1 MLYPC
6 KLLPVILPVDAMN
19 KISPLAPKSFPEM
32 PALPG
37 LRLATAACGVRYHGR
52 QDLLLVELAHGTA
65 VAGLFTHSQMPS
77 APVDW
82 CKKALL
88 GGAAASALIVNSG
101 NANAFVGK
109 AGIDAVERIVETA
122 ADLFPCRPST
132 VFVASTGVIGEPLE
146 DAKIT
151 AALPALKKALR
162 DDIWKDAAQAIT
174 TTDTFPKGASRAAVI
189 GDTQV
194 VINGIAKGSGMIAPD
209 MATMLAFVFTDASI
223 PAWVLQDLLT
233 AATAKSFNCITVDS
247 DTSTSDTV
255 LLFATGRGAR
265 HEAVNSADDRL
276 LDDFRDKLDHVMLDL
291 AHQVVRDGEGASKF
305 VTIRVEGAADDG
317 AARRIGLAIANSPLV
332 KTAIAGED
340 ANWGR
345 IVMAVG
351 KSGEKAD
358 RDRLTITIGGVP
370 VAAGG
375 AAVAGYD
382 EAPVARH
389 MQGAEVC
396 IAVGVGVGEGCAS
409 VWTCDLSHGYIDINA
424 DYRT

>member
-1 MLYPC
+1 
-6 KLLPVILPVDAMN
+6 MN
-19 KISPLAPKSFPEM
+19 TVSPLAPKSFPEM

-37 LRLATAACGVRYHGR
+37 VRLATAACGIRYQGR
-52 QDLLLVELAHGTA
+52 HDLLLAELAHATA
-65 VAGLFTHSQMPS
+65 VAGVLTRSQTPS

-82 CKKALL
+82 CKRALL

-109 AGIDAVERIVETA
+109 AGIEAVERIVEAA

-151 AALPALKKALR
+151 AALPGLKEALR
-162 DDIWKDAAQAIT
+162 DDTWKDAAQAIT
-174 TTDTFPKGASRAAVI
+174 TTDTFPKGASRAAAI
-189 GDTQV
+189 GGAEV

-209 MATMLAFVFTDASI
+209 MATLLAFVFTDAAI
-223 PAWVLQDLLT
+223 PAGVLQDLL
-233 AATAKSFNCITVDS
+233 AAAAARSFNCITVDG

-265 HEAVNSADDRL
+265 HEAVDSADDRL
-276 LDDFRDKLDHVMLDL
+276 LDDFRDKLGQVMLDL

-305 VTIRVEGAADDG
+305 VAIRIEGAADDG

-345 IVMAVG
+345 VVMAVG
-351 KSGEKAD
+351 KSGEKTD
-358 RDRLTITIGGVP
+358 RDRLAITIGGVP
-370 VAAGG
+370 VAADG
-375 AAVAGYD
+375 AAVPGYD

-389 MQGAEVC
+389 MQGAEVR
-396 IAVGVGVGEGCAS
+396 ISVGVGVGEGRAT
-409 VWTCDLSHGYIDINA
+409 VWTCDLGHGYIDINA

>member
-1 MLYPC
+1 
-6 KLLPVILPVDAMN
+6 MN

-209 MATMLAFVFTDASI
+209 MATMLAFVFSDARL
-223 PAWVLQDLLT
+223 PAAVLKRCLV
-233 AATAKSFNCITVDS
+233 AANARSFNAISVDS

-255 LLFATGRGAR
+255 LLFATARGPR
-265 HEAVNSADDRL
+265 HRPVKSTTDPCL
-276 LDDFRDKLDHVMLDL
+276 KDFRAKLGEVLTDL
-291 AHQVVRDGEGASKF
+291 AQQVVRDGEGAGKF
-305 VTIRVEGAADDG
+305 VTVNVRGAESAR
-317 AARRIGLAIANSPLV
+317 AARQIGLSIANSPLV
-332 KTAIAGED
+332 KTAIAGCD
-340 ANWGR
+340 PNWGR

-351 KSGEKAD
+351 KAGEKAD
-358 RDRLTITIGGVP
+358 RDRLGIAIGGTEIARRGLAVP
-370 VAAGG
+370 
-375 AAVAGYD
+375 GYD
-382 EAPVARH
+382 EAPVAAY
-389 MQGAEVC
+389 MKGDEIE
-396 IAVGVGVGEGCAS
+396 IAVDVGVGRGRFT
-409 VWTCDLSHGYIDINA
+409 VWTCDLTHGYISINA
-424 DYRT
+424 DYRS